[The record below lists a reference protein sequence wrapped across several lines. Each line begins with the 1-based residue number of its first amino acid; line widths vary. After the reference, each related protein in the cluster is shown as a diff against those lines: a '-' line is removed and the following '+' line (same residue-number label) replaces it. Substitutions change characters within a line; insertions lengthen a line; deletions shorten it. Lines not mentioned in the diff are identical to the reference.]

1 MEKEITPI
9 NKLSWSDK
17 LKSYTKHPGSF
28 VLLLLVSISA
38 VLTVTV
44 LIYLVGYILIH
55 GVPYLKPELFSFSNN
70 IYIYSKMLI
79 LRCFSLSIL

>member
-44 LIYLVGYILIH
+44 LGRIWTVFRSDI
-55 GVPYLKPELFSFSNN
+55 S
-70 IYIYSKMLI
+70 
-79 LRCFSLSIL
+79 